1 MAFRNGG
8 SSMRGS
14 RSAAALK
21 PERAGVL
28 AVMQEQ
34 PTVDR
39 LQGIRRAM
47 QLDDELIVA
56 DTLDAA
62 LRSIRSGY
70 MPRVLL
76 LDLAHVAAPIA
87 EVSSARPVGGAHLK
101 TVALG
106 AVNDV
111 TLFHDLLAAR
121 A

>member
-34 PTVDR
+34 RTVDR
-39 LQGIRRAM
+39 LQGICRDM
-47 QLDDELIVA
+47 QLDDELVVA

-62 LRSIRSGY
+62 LRRIRSGY
-70 MPRVLL
+70 SPRVLL
-76 LDLAHVAAPIA
+76 LDLAEVAAPIA
-87 EVSSARPVGGAHLK
+87 EVGSARTVGGTDLK
-101 TVALG
+101 IVALG

-111 TLFHDLLAAR
+111 TL
-121 A
+121 